1 MMTEIELNEE
11 RARQYVQTLLKGNL
25 ETFIGASVVEVTP
38 EIIMEIL
45 IKQVDLLYA
54 SGILVNPRPPDV
66 VVNLNG
72 NRVDVKIYYPD
83 SKEFVINIED

>member
-1 MMTEIELNEE
+1 MTDVNEE
-11 RARQYVQTLLKGNL
+11 YSREYMENVLKNSISS
-25 ETFIGASVVEVTP
+25 FIGSSVTEVTP
-38 EIIMEIL
+38 EIIREIL